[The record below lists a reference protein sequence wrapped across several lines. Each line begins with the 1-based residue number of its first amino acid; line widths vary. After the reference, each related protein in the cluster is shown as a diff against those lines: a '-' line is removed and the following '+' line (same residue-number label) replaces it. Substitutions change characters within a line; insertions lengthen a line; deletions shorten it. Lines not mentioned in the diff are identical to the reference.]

1 MRRSPSRGIFPKTK
15 MPCSSVG
22 PWADGGQAERQGVV
36 ARRLPRPAPRQMPG
50 DAECQR
56 VSHFCG
62 AVARARAAQAAA
74 REPTPPAAM
83 VRWGMR

>member
-1 MRRSPSRGIFPKTK
+1 

>member
-1 MRRSPSRGIFPKTK
+1 M
-15 MPCSSVG
+15 
-22 PWADGGQAERQGVV
+22 V

-62 AVARARAAQAAA
+62 AVARARAAQASARAHAA
-74 REPTPPAAM
+74 GRDGALGDALILGSASPSAESADLGLAL
-83 VRWGMR
+83 